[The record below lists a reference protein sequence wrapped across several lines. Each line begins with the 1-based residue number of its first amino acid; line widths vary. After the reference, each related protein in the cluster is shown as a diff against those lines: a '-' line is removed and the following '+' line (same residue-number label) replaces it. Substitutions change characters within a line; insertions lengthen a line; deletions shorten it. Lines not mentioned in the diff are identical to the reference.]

1 MTFGCCFVYR
11 VHFGLEFAALVVGEG
26 WGGFFL
32 PRELDPLRYDG
43 YWVFASHTVVGIV
56 SNQSRLFPSGVMS
69 GVIAVDDTSSLPE
82 LNLEEELATRD
93 SYFAYE

>member
-1 MTFGCCFVYR
+1 MQFVA
-11 VHFGLEFAALVVGEG
+11 FLVGDR
-26 WGGFFL
+26 WCWFLL
-32 PRELDPLRYDG
+32 PREFYPFVDEG

-56 SNQSRLFPSGVMS
+56 SDQSRLFPSGVMS